1 VDYGAFLRNVGQGQV
16 PPLALVHGAD
26 AQLLDDALAAVTA
39 VLFTDPSEL
48 ALGREL
54 LEGTEVDTD
63 TVVRS
68 AQTLPFMT
76 TARLV
81 VVRRAHALVAKGE
94 ATLASYAA
102 DPSPTTRLL
111 LLADEPLG
119 AGRERRTNHWLLGAI
134 PASAVVAL
142 PARQGRQLEEWLRQR
157 AAREGITLSEEAA
170 HTLVGW
176 VGDDSARLLG
186 EVRKAALAGSA
197 DGRTVG
203 VREVSAIVGEQR
215 LSDVFE
221 LTRAVERRE
230 TGQALRLLDRL
241 LLMEEPMRLLGL
253 LTRGVRTAW
262 TVRDLHTRGGSVDQ
276 IARALRLPVPV
287 VEKLVASAVAQSD
300 TALAAKLRRCWEV
313 ERRLKSSG
321 VARAEMA
328 ALVTELCNA

>member
-1 VDYGAFLRNVGQGQV
+1 MDYGTFLRKLTQGEV
-16 PPLALVHGAD
+16 PSVSLLHGAD
-26 AQLLDDALAAVTA
+26 TQLLDDALAAATA
-39 VLFTDPSEL
+39 ALFTDRSEL
-48 ALGREL
+48 ALGREVL
-54 LEGTEVDTD
+54 DGTEVDAE

-76 TARLV
+76 AIRLV
-81 VVRRAHALVAKGE
+81 GVRHAQSLAVKGQ
-94 ATLASYAA
+94 AALAAFAS

-119 AGRERRTNHWLLGAI
+119 AGRERRSNHWLLGAI
-134 PASAVVAL
+134 PAGAVVSL
-142 PARQGRQLEEWLRQR
+142 PARQGRQVEDWLRQR

-186 EVRKAALAGSA
+186 EVRKAALAGGA
-197 DGRTVG
+197 EGQTVG
-203 VREVSAIVGEQR
+203 VREVTAVVGEQR

-241 LLMEEPMRLLGL
+241 LVVEEPMRLLGL

-262 TVRDLHTRGGSVDQ
+262 TVRELHRRGQSVDQ
-276 IARALRLPVPV
+276 MARALRLPGPV
-287 VEKLVASAVAQSD
+287 IEKMLASAVAQSES
-300 TALAAKLRRCWEV
+300 TLAGKLRRCWEV

-321 VARAEMA
+321 IARAEMA

>member
-1 VDYGAFLRNVGQGQV
+1 VDYGAFLRNVSQGQV
-16 PPLALVHGAD
+16 PPVALVHGAD
-26 AQLLDDALAAVTA
+26 NQLLDDALAAATGA
-39 VLFTDPSEL
+39 LFSDPSEL
-48 ALGREL
+48 ALGREVL
-54 LEGTEVDTD
+54 DGTEIDAD

-76 TARLV
+76 AVRLV
-81 VVRRAHALVAKGE
+81 AVRRAHALSAKGE
-94 ATLASYAA
+94 AALAAYAA

-119 AGRERRTNHWLLGAI
+119 AGRERRTNHWLLAAI
-134 PASAVVAL
+134 AAPAVVAL

-157 AAREGITLSEEAA
+157 AARDGITLSEEAA

-197 DGRTVG
+197 GGRSVG
-203 VREVSAIVGEQR
+203 VREVSAVVGEQR

-241 LLMEEPMRLLGL
+241 LLIEEPMRLLGL
-253 LTRGVRTAW
+253 LTRGVRTSW
-262 TVRDLHTRGGSVDQ
+262 TVRDLHTRGQSVDQ

-287 VEKLVASAVAQSD
+287 VEKVVASAVAQSD

-321 VARAEMA
+321 VASAEMA